1 MRSVET
7 VLFLVVLATVVAA
20 FARRVRLP
28 APSLLVVAGV
38 IVGLLPG
45 VPVITLTPEIVSLVV
60 LPPLLFAAGEEL
72 PWRDLRAVWRPVSV
86 LAVGL
91 VLVSAAAVGVVAIAL
106 TPLPI
111 GMAFVLGAVLASTD
125 PVAVTALGR
134 ALALPPRVQALVQA
148 ESLFNDATSLLLF
161 RVAVIVAVTAGS
173 FSWTG
178 TFTAFAVLAGGGVL
192 AGALV
197 AAGAFVVRR
206 RTEEPISET
215 VVCLVTPYAAYVLAE
230 TVSASGVTAVVV
242 ASVLLGTQAGK
253 LTTARIRL
261 QLSAV
266 FQTVVFILES
276 VVFGLI
282 GLQLPTLVHRLSGA
296 EQAWPLQALAITVTL
311 LIVRVLWV
319 FPLAALT
326 NRQDERRLSWQ
337 VPAVVSWA
345 GARGVVPLAASL
357 SIPFTLGDGTPLPHR
372 DLVLLLTTAVIVTT
386 LVVQGFTLA
395 PLVRWT
401 GVSLTVVHL
410 HREHTDA
417 RSQLTRSALAYLDDV
432 ENSESAPQF
441 AIEQLR
447 HSWKLRLHRI
457 ETADPG
463 DTADATPAVAYRRLR
478 RDLLAAEAVEL
489 GRMYEAGVITDNTR
503 RRIQRK
509 LDLEQAGLDDENS

>member
-1 MRSVET
+1 
-7 VLFLVVLATVVAA
+7 
-20 FARRVRLP
+20 
-28 APSLLVVAGV
+28 
-38 IVGLLPG
+38 
-45 VPVITLTPEIVSLVV
+45 
-60 LPPLLFAAGEEL
+60 
-72 PWRDLRAVWRPVSV
+72 
-86 LAVGL
+86 
-91 VLVSAAAVGVVAIAL
+91 
-106 TPLPI
+106 
-111 GMAFVLGAVLASTD
+111 
-125 PVAVTALGR
+125 
-134 ALALPPRVQALVQA
+134 
-148 ESLFNDATSLLLF
+148 
-161 RVAVIVAVTAGS
+161 
-173 FSWTG
+173 
-178 TFTAFAVLAGGGVL
+178 
-192 AGALV
+192 
-197 AAGAFVVRR
+197 
-206 RTEEPISET
+206 
-215 VVCLVTPYAAYVLAE
+215 
-230 TVSASGVTAVVV
+230 
-242 ASVLLGTQAGK
+242 
-253 LTTARIRL
+253 
-261 QLSAV
+261 
-266 FQTVVFILES
+266 VFILES